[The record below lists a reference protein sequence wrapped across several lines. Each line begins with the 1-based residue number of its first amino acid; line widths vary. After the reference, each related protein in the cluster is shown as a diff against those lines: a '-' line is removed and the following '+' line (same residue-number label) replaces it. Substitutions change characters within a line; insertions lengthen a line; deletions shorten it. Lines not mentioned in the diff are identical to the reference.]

1 MQIADQFP
9 LDDHH
14 EANLRVDHHAD
25 TNTKVSPVL
34 LAGVLLSL
42 TWIAMLFEFFVA
54 GRSRLIVGP
63 ARSYRSSVSG
73 AAVTKQRIEHF
84 GDPSVVKLRE
94 KRNRATNPVAY
105 IL

>member
-1 MQIADQFP
+1 MQC
-9 LDDHH
+9 
-14 EANLRVDHHAD
+14 RAD